1 MTDEKIVSKQVIEV
15 EDKTMYEFSLIS
27 WHYGEFTNKGMVFY
41 VKFFDEKNKEI
52 NSRIFRFSSSMAFI
66 NYMYMS
72 TGTKSDPVFKTVSIT
87 TPAKTH
93 KMEVGLIM
101 WGYLDSPE
109 GEILLNENPTSKTID
124 TSEGDLSTL
133 IQINDKWIY
142 SANLSVE
149 VPDSRIGRV
158 AILGVKYFDS
168 RNKEIHPMKKEH
180 VFWSSDLGTYYRY
193 ISSQNGGKHFTMEHT
208 FYPPEKA
215 VMMECTI
222 MNWKGSDCK
231 ITIQG
236 PLQSNLNWSHSD
248 KSGLLKAVELLDSQN
263 YSTYN
268 KKAEIVANSSR
279 AKQLEMNYESFIH
292 SGDLLS
298 ARDSATSLFALEQS
312 KSNQH
317 RVNHINSLIKSL
329 NVDWFPEIHSSNQL
343 ISKVSKN
350 KIMHLF
356 KVSYPFESTGGSIR
370 NLNIVSSQK
379 KAGLEPFVVTPLNY
393 PRIFKIN
400 EFSLEEDIENVRHI
414 RLDLGSGNSSQLTY
428 ITKNL
433 QLNALLL
440 AGIIRKESPEIIHA
454 ASGYKG
460 YELATMAD
468 TLSRHFSIPWI
479 YEVRSFHEHTW
490 TNDHFQAE
498 TSIHTKLRMDK
509 ENSLMNRA
517 THVVTISDSMKEAII
532 ERGIPKDKITVVPNA
547 VDTDYFKPM
556 KKNSKLINSLGLK
569 NKTVLGY
576 ISNMS
581 YREGH
586 DVLIRAFKTIS
597 KQVEDSIL
605 LLVGNG
611 REKENLESLVE
622 QLNLSDK
629 VIFTGNVD
637 HSLIKDYYASIDLFV
652 VPRRRDY
659 AADLVTPL
667 KPYEAMGMKIP
678 LLMSDRAALKEI
690 IGEERGFIFKT
701 EDEDD
706 LANVAISCLK
716 DKDECSRRANIA
728 HEWLIANRTWD
739 MNAEIYKQLY
749 KEILSR

>member
-168 RNKEIHPMKKEH
+168 RNKEIRPMKKEH

-605 LLVGNG
+605 LLVGSG

>member
-1 MTDEKIVSKQVIEV
+1 MSEEKILSKEIIDV
-15 EDKTMYEFSLIS
+15 EEKTMYEYSLIA
-27 WHYGEFTNKGMVFY
+27 WHYGEFTSKGMVFY
-41 VKFFDEKNKEI
+41 VKFYDSKNKELV
-52 NSRIFRFSSSMAFI
+52 NRVFRFSSSRAFT
-66 NYMYMS
+66 NYIYLS
-72 TGTKSDPVFKTVSIT
+72 TGTKEEPVMKNVSIM
-87 TPAKTH
+87 TPINAK
-93 KMEVGLIM
+93 KMEVGLVI

-109 GEILLNENPTSKTID
+109 GSILLNENPTSKMID
-124 TSEGDLSTL
+124 TSQGDSSTL
-133 IQINDKWIY
+133 IHINDKWIY
-142 SANLSVE
+142 SINLNLE

-158 AILGVKYFDS
+158 AILGVRYFDS
-168 RNKEIHPMKKEH
+168 KNKEIRPTKREH
-180 VFWSSDLGTYYRY
+180 IFWSSELNIHYRY
-193 ISSQNGGKHFTMEHT
+193 ITSQNGGKFFTMEHT
-208 FYPPEKA
+208 FYPPENTA
-215 VMMECTI
+215 MMECSI
-222 MNWKGSDCK
+222 LNWKNANCK
-231 ITIQG
+231 ITIDG
-236 PLQSNLNWSHSD
+236 PLKSSINWNHSD
-248 KSGLLKAVELLDSQN
+248 KKGLLQEIELLDSQN

-268 KKAEIVANSSR
+268 KRAEIVANSSR

-292 SGDLLS
+292 CGDLLS
-298 ARDSATSLFALEQS
+298 ARDSAKELYSLEQS
-312 KSNQH
+312 KSNLH
-317 RVNHINSLIKSL
+317 RVSHVSSLIESL
-329 NVDWFPEIHSSNQL
+329 NPDWSPSLSSSDNLQ
-343 ISKVSKN
+343 SKLQPN

-379 KAGLEPFVVTPLNY
+379 KAGIEPFVVTPLNY

-400 EFSLEEDIENVRHI
+400 DFAVEEDIEKVRHI
-414 RLDLGSGNSSQLTY
+414 RLDLGSQNTSQLTY

-433 QLNALLL
+433 QLNTLLL
-440 AGIIRKESPEIIHA
+440 AGIIRKEAPGIIHA

-509 ENSLMNRA
+509 ENSLMQKAN
-517 THVVTISDSMKEAII
+517 HVVTISESMKEAII
-532 ERGIPKDKITVVPNA
+532 KRGIPEEKITVVPNA
-547 VDTDYFKPM
+547 VDTTYFKP
-556 KKNSKLINSLGLK
+556 KKKSAKLINSLGVK
-569 NKTVLGY
+569 NKSVIGY

-586 DVLIRAFKTIS
+586 DVLIKAFKTIS
-597 KQVEDSIL
+597 KEVTDAVL

-611 REKENLESLVE
+611 REKENLEKLVNE
-622 QLNLSDK
+622 LGLEEK

-637 HSLIKDYYASIDLFV
+637 HSLIKEYYALIDLFV

-690 IGEERGFIFKT
+690 IGEDRGFIFKT
-701 EDEDD
+701 EDEED
-706 LANVAISCLK
+706 LANVAIGCLN
-716 DKDECSRRANIA
+716 DPSECKRRANIA
-728 HEWLIANRTWD
+728 HEWLIANRTWE

-749 KEILSR
+749 TELRK

>member
-1 MTDEKIVSKQVIEV
+1 MSEEKIVSKDIFDV
-15 EDKTMYEFSLIS
+15 EEKTMYEFSLIS
-27 WHYGEFTNKGMVFY
+27 WHYGEFTSKGMVFY
-41 VKFFDEKNKEI
+41 VKFYDSKDKEVV
-52 NSRIFRFSSSMAFI
+52 NRVFRFSSSRAFT
-66 NYMYMS
+66 NYIYVS
-72 TGTKSDPVFKTVSIT
+72 TGTKSEPVMKNVSIM
-87 TPAKTH
+87 TPLKAS
-93 KMEVGLIM
+93 KMEVGLVM

-109 GEILLNENPTSKTID
+109 GSILLNENPTSKTID
-124 TSEGDLSTL
+124 TSEGESSTL
-133 IQINDKWIY
+133 IHINDKWIY
-142 SANLSVE
+142 SVNLNLE

-158 AILGVKYFDS
+158 AILGVNYFDS
-168 RNKEIHPMKKEH
+168 KNKEIRPTKKEH
-180 VFWSSDLGTYYRY
+180 IFWSSELNMHYRY
-193 ISSQNGGKHFTMEHT
+193 ITSQNGGKFFTMEHI
-208 FYPPEKA
+208 FYPPENTA
-215 VMMECTI
+215 MMECI
-222 MNWKGSDCK
+222 ILNWKNADCK
-231 ITIQG
+231 ITIDG
-236 PLQSNLNWSHSD
+236 PLKSNINWNHSD
-248 KSGLLKAVELLDSQN
+248 KTGLLKEIELLDSQN

-268 KKAEIVANSSR
+268 KRAEIVANSSR

-292 SGDLLS
+292 CGDLLS
-298 ARDSATSLFALEQS
+298 ARHSARELFSLEQS
-312 KSNQH
+312 KANLH
-317 RVNHINSLIKSL
+317 RITHISSLIKSL
-329 NVDWFPEIHSSNQL
+329 DIEWMPEINSSNNLDKEPQ
-343 ISKVSKN
+343 SG
-350 KIMHLF
+350 KILHLF

-400 EFSLEEDIENVRHI
+400 EFPIEEEIDNVRHI
-414 RLDLGSGNSSQLTY
+414 RLDLGSQNSSQLTY

-440 AGIIRKESPEIIHA
+440 AGIIRKETPEIIHA

-509 ENSLMNRA
+509 ENSLMQRA
-517 THVVTISDSMKEAII
+517 DHVVTISESMKEAII
-532 ERGIPKDKITVVPNA
+532 DRGIPEEKITVVPNA
-547 VDTDYFKPM
+547 VDTNYFKP
-556 KKNSKLINSLGLK
+556 KKKSTKLINSLGIK
-569 NKTVLGY
+569 NKSVIGY

-586 DVLIRAFKTIS
+586 DVLIKAFRTICEEI
-597 KQVEDSIL
+597 KDAML
-605 LLVGNG
+605 LLVGSG
-611 REKENLESLVE
+611 REKENLQRLVNE
-622 QLNLSDK
+622 LGLEEK

-637 HSLIKDYYASIDLFV
+637 HSLIKEYYAIIDLFV

-690 IGEERGFIFKT
+690 IGEDRGFIFKT
-701 EDEDD
+701 EDEED
-706 LANVAISCLK
+706 LAKVAISCLN
-716 DKDECSRRANIA
+716 DQVECKKRANIA
-728 HEWLIANRTWD
+728 HEWLIANRTWE
-739 MNAEIYKQLY
+739 MNAKIYKHLY
-749 KEILSR
+749 SNLAR